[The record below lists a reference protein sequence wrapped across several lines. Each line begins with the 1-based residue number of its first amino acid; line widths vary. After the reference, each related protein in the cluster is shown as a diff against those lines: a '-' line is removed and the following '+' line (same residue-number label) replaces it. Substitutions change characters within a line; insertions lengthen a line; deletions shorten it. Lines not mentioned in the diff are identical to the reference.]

1 VKLTIRPYQR
11 RALDSIS
18 KCLAADGSTLLV
30 AATGT
35 GKTFMLS
42 HAIKENC
49 PGGKRVMVLAHREE
63 LITQNAK
70 AIERVLGEPCD
81 IERAGMHADL
91 PGTLRAKA
99 KVIVASKDSLH
110 ARRISRFNPS
120 EFGLIV
126 TDEAHHAPSQSYQ
139 SIYDYFTGVP
149 HLGVTATPDR
159 HDEEALG
166 QVYKSVA
173 MVYDIADA
181 IHDGYLVPVKA
192 RTVIVE
198 GLNLNL
204 ISTTAGDL
212 NQGELAAQLEA
223 ERPMHEVA
231 ASITRE
237 IGTRRAIIFTVSV
250 RQAER
255 LSEILNDYQPNS
267 SRWIC
272 GATPEDRRKADLAAH
287 RSGECRYMVNVG
299 VLTEGYDDP
308 GVSMIV
314 MARPTKSRS
323 LFAQCLGRG
332 TRPMAASID
341 GIADAD
347 GRKAAIAASV
357 KPDCIAE
364 GQYVATD
371 CGFVPIERV
380 TTDMKVWDGVD
391 FVSHCGIVFHGEQ
404 KVITYAGLTAT
415 PDHKVWTA
423 KGWQTLGQCAAEQ
436 TPIACGEV
444 AGLPVREIDGHFR
457 RDRQENEGR
466 PSACYCE
473 MLGLPV
479 GDGSGLQQRGH
490 SEDCGMPSMWQS
502 PKCSEVAGDASDI
515 SQRKMHQCIK
525 SGIQVLRS
533 TGNRVQIHRTN
544 GDGDVGGKESR
555 AETGSSTGSHR
566 QQRPLRA
573 GQSAV
578 GESSGANAQHSQAGA
593 IQETSRVYDILNAGP
608 RHRFVVEG
616 LIVSNCLVLDFTGNC
631 GRHKLASPADVLG
644 GRYTQE
650 ERDAAA
656 AEAQTE
662 GVDVTEALERAR
674 HKTEEAMNT
683 PDILDYAK
691 SRQRILA
698 LAKYV
703 MKEEDLF
710 DGAFT
715 PGRERAWMSGRAA
728 TPSQIATM
736 EKFGY
741 DPADS
746 SRLSRDECSKIIGA
760 SIMRVHQKKATA
772 KQAALLTRF
781 GVQNAADVSF
791 SEASRII
798 GERMQRFRSTR

>member
-1 VKLTIRPYQR
+1 MTHTIRDYQR
-11 RALDSIS
+11 RALDNIG

-49 PGGKRVMVLAHREE
+49 PGDMRSMVIAHREE

-91 PGTLRAKA
+91 PGLHKRA

-110 ARRISRFNPS
+110 THRIARFNPA

-126 TDEAHHAPSQSYQ
+126 TDEAHRSLGDSYRR
-139 SIYDYFTGVP
+139 IYDHFAGVP

-181 IHDGYLVPVKA
+181 IHDGYLVPVKSH
-192 RTVIVE
+192 TVIVE

-212 NQGELAAQLEA
+212 NQGELAEQLEA

-237 IGTRRAIIFTVSV
+237 VGDRRAIIFTVSV

-255 LSEILNDYQPNS
+255 LCEILNDYQPDS
-267 SRWIC
+267 ARWAC
-272 GATPEDRRKADLAAH
+272 GTTPADERTEITAAH
-287 RSGECRYMVNVG
+287 KAARFKYLVNCG
-299 VLTEGYDDP
+299 LFTEGYDDP

-332 TRPMAASID
+332 TRPMAAAID
-341 GIADAD
+341 GIADAA
-347 GRKAAIAASV
+347 GRRAAIAASS
-357 KPDCIAE
+357 KPD
-364 GQYVATD
+364 
-371 CGFVPIERV
+371 
-380 TTDMKVWDGVD
+380 
-391 FVSHCGIVFHGEQ
+391 
-404 KVITYAGLTAT
+404 L
-415 PDHKVWTA
+415 
-423 KGWQTLGQCAAEQ
+423 
-436 TPIACGEV
+436 
-444 AGLPVREIDGHFR
+444 
-457 RDRQENEGR
+457 
-466 PSACYCE
+466 
-473 MLGLPV
+473 
-479 GDGSGLQQRGH
+479 
-490 SEDCGMPSMWQS
+490 
-502 PKCSEVAGDASDI
+502 
-515 SQRKMHQCIK
+515 
-525 SGIQVLRS
+525 
-533 TGNRVQIHRTN
+533 
-544 GDGDVGGKESR
+544 
-555 AETGSSTGSHR
+555 
-566 QQRPLRA
+566 
-573 GQSAV
+573 
-578 GESSGANAQHSQAGA
+578 
-593 IQETSRVYDILNAGP
+593 
-608 RHRFVVEG
+608 
-616 LIVSNCLVLDFTGNC
+616 LVLDFTGNC

-650 ERDAAA
+650 EREAAA
-656 AEAQTE
+656 MEAQQE
-662 GVDVTEALERAR
+662 GVDVGEALERAR
-674 HKTEEAMNT
+674 HKTEESLNK

-698 LAKYV
+698 IAKYAL
-703 MKEEDLF
+703 KEEDLF

-728 TPSQIATM
+728 TPSQIATL
-736 EKFGY
+736 EKFGF
-741 DPADS
+741 DPKDS
-746 SRLSRDECSKIIGA
+746 SRMSKDECSKIIGA
-760 SIMRVHQKKATA
+760 SIMRVHQQKATL
-772 KQAALLTRF
+772 KQAALLERW
-781 GVQNAADVSF
+781 GIQGAGDMSF
-791 SEASRII
+791 AQASKVI